1 MIAGRAHGRRYERGV
16 REALPDGI
24 PCLGRI
30 PLRDDLEVPDRHL
43 GLHMSEE
50 SPVESDALDAASEH
64 LDTDALLD
72 LARTPPNPEVDPHP
86 GSDPECPG
94 SGTRVAIA
102 HDGAFRFCYPATVE
116 RLREQADVSLFAPT
130 TDDDLPDCDGV
141 YLPGGYP
148 ELHADSLAE
157 SPALEQL
164 ATRAA
169 NGLPVFG
176 ECGGLMAL
184 AETLTTAEGDTYD
197 VAGVLPADVRMR
209 DRYGALDHVSLR
221 ARAGALTADEG
232 EILRGHEFHY
242 SAAEVGSDARFAFD
256 VTRGGGIDGEHD
268 GPTEYRT
275 LGTYCHVHP
284 ASGAFDAFV
293 EAIRIWSRGRPRVR
307 SSETEARVRVR
318 PGRLGFDFGSESN
331 QVRSSLAITRTYPE
345 RFERAT
351 HPVRARCKRRGS
363 PHRLVEARRRHTAA
377 RRRPRRPGR

>member
-1 MIAGRAHGRRYERGV
+1 VIAGRAHGGRHERGV
-16 REALPDGI
+16 REALPGGI

-30 PLRDDLEVPDRHL
+30 PPRDDLEVPDRHL
-43 GLHMSEE
+43 GLHMGEE

-72 LARTPPNPEVDPHP
+72 LARTPPNPEVDPRP

-102 HDGAFRFCYPATVE
+102 RDGAFRFCYPATVE

-141 YLPGGYP
+141 SLPGGYP

-197 VAGVLPADVRMR
+197 MAGVLPADVRMR

-221 ARAGALTADEG
+221 ARAGALTADAG
-232 EILRGHEFHY
+232 TTLRGHEFHY

-268 GPTEYRT
+268 GLTEYRT

-284 ASGAFDAFV
+284 ESGAFDAFV
-293 EAIRIWSRGRPRVR
+293 EAIRIWSRGSIERSTVGNRGPCPCPSGPTRVR
-307 SSETEARVRVR
+307 L
-318 PGRLGFDFGSESN
+318 RLGVESGPKFAGDYPYVSRTVRASN
-331 QVRSSLAITRTYPE
+331 PSRSSAM
-345 RFERAT
+345 
-351 HPVRARCKRRGS
+351 
-363 PHRLVEARRRHTAA
+363 
-377 RRRPRRPGR
+377 

>member
-1 MIAGRAHGRRYERGV
+1 M
-16 REALPDGI
+16 
-24 PCLGRI
+24 
-30 PLRDDLEVPDRHL
+30 
-43 GLHMSEE
+43 
-50 SPVESDALDAASEH
+50 
-64 LDTDALLD
+64 
-72 LARTPPNPEVDPHP
+72 
-86 GSDPECPG
+86 
-94 SGTRVAIA
+94 
-102 HDGAFRFCYPATVE
+102 
-116 RLREQADVSLFAPT
+116 SLFAPT

-141 YLPGGYP
+141 SLPGGYP

-164 ATRAA
+164 TTRAA
-169 NGLPVFG
+169 NSLPVFG

-221 ARAGALTADEG
+221 ACAGALTADEG

-284 ASGAFDAFV
+284 ESGAFDAFV
-293 EAIRIWSRGRPRVR
+293 EAIRIWSRGSTE
-307 SSETEARVRVR
+307 SSIV
-318 PGRLGFDFGSESN
+318 GN
-331 QVRSSLAITRTYPE
+331 
-345 RFERAT
+345 
-351 HPVRARCKRRGS
+351 
-363 PHRLVEARRRHTAA
+363 
-377 RRRPRRPGR
+377 